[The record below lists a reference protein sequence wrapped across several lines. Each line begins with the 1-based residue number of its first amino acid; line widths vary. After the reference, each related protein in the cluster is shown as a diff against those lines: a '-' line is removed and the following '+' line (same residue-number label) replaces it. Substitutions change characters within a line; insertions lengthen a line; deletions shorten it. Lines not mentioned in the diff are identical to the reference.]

1 MRLVFCAIARFRK
14 CRLTTTG
21 PWHEIGNAKL
31 VDVAIQYDTNTDTF
45 KIWGVATTGD
55 ALYRRGVSKLNP
67 AGTSWEHIF
76 ANNQPMVSI
85 SVSKAAGVWAIGR
98 SGTSTK

>member
-1 MRLVFCAIARFRK
+1 MHSHRFRK
-14 CRLTTTG
+14 CRLTTSG

-31 VDVAIQYDTNTDTF
+31 VDVAIYYDENSDAF
-45 KIWGVATTGD
+45 KIWGVAATGD
-55 ALYRRGVSKLNP
+55 ALYRRGVSKQNP

-85 SVSKAAGVWAIGR
+85 SVSKHNGVWAIGR
-98 SGTSTK
+98 NGKKM